1 MKSINISCGQNI
13 EYFSAE
19 RGDAR
24 NKNLV
29 LNGYMNVEA
38 KRSNILFMLHNGYV
52 IWNNLTILQQ

>member
-52 IWNNLTILQQ
+52 I